1 MSTCRHSSLISEDSS
16 TRDSMS
22 TMKRKFFE
30 YKVLYYAFAFIAGIL
45 LVSQTSAQTLDN
57 PDIPSAV
64 ESTPA
69 PGFPDSQWLNVS
81 DEGTDFL
88 KGKVVLV
95 NFWATWCPPCIQEL
109 PTIQALWDS
118 KEREDFEV
126 VAVNVGEPKEQVE
139 EFLSEFGYVLEFP
152 IVLDLDLEIY
162 KLWKVRPVPTTY
174 IVDRLNSIRYKGL
187 GEFDFNSE
195 KNRALI
201 DNLIQ
206 ALPGSG

>member
-1 MSTCRHSSLISEDSS
+1 MP
-16 TRDSMS
+16 

-30 YKVLYYAFAFIAGIL
+30 YKALCYVFAFFAS
-45 LVSQTSAQTLDN
+45 VFPATQTAAQTLEN
-57 PDIPSAV
+57 PDVPSV
-64 ESTPA
+64 VDPTPA
-69 PGFPDSQWLNVS
+69 PGFPDAQWLNVS
-81 DEGTDFL
+81 DKGTDFL
-88 KGKVVLV
+88 KGKVILV

-118 KEREDFEV
+118 KQREDFEV

-139 EFLSEFGYVLEFP
+139 EFLREFNYALEFP
-152 IVLDLDLEIY
+152 ILLDLDLEIY

-174 IVDRLNSIRYKGL
+174 IVDRLNNIRYKGL

-195 KNRALI
+195 KNKALI

-206 ALPGSG
+206 ALLGSG

>member
-1 MSTCRHSSLISEDSS
+1 
-16 TRDSMS
+16 MS
-22 TMKRKFFE
+22 TMKQKFFE
-30 YKVLYYAFAFIAGIL
+30 YKSLYCAFVFIAGVFL
-45 LVSQTSAQTLDN
+45 ASQSSAQTLEN
-57 PDIPSAV
+57 PDVPSAV
-64 ESTPA
+64 DSTPA

-126 VAVNVGEPKEQVE
+126 VAVNVGEPREQVE

>member
-22 TMKRKFFE
+22 TIKRKFFE
-30 YKVLYYAFAFIAGIL
+30 YKGLCYAFAFITGVFLA
-45 LVSQTSAQTLDN
+45 SQTSAQTLDN

-139 EFLSEFGYVLEFP
+139 EFLNEFGYVLEFP

-195 KNRALI
+195 QNRALI
-201 DNLIQ
+201 DKLIQ

>member
-1 MSTCRHSSLISEDSS
+1 
-16 TRDSMS
+16 
-22 TMKRKFFE
+22 MKQKFFE
-30 YKVLYYAFAFIAGIL
+30 YKSLYCAIAFIAGIL
-45 LVSQTSAQTLDN
+45 LASQTSAQSLDN
-57 PDIPSAV
+57 PDIPGAV
-64 ESTPA
+64 DPTPA
-69 PGFPDSQWLNVS
+69 PGFPNAQWLNVS
-81 DEGTDFL
+81 PEGNDFL

-95 NFWATWCPPCIQEL
+95 NFWATWCPPCIEEL

-126 VAVNVGEPKEQVE
+126 VAVNVGEPREQVE
-139 EFLSEFGYVLEFP
+139 EFLNEFGYVLEFP